1 MVQMKTIVLKTN
13 GKKIY
18 QFNVSD
24 VQLELAKKLG
34 ISERQYITERAKIEL
49 AEKGKKN
56 ED

>member
-1 MVQMKTIVLKTN
+1 MKTIVLKTN

-24 VQLELAKKLG
+24 MQLELAKKLG

-49 AEKGKKN
+49 TEKGKKN

>member
-1 MVQMKTIVLKTN
+1 MKTIVLKTN